1 MDGREEAA
9 QWKRIGTHSTKS
21 LTVFKKK
28 KNVSSVTMIYIPR
41 INILPKKLPNNT
53 SKTHIYTHNTHTH
66 PEKSHCAKQG
76 LVMASLKK
84 KNLFSLM

>member
-1 MDGREEAA
+1 
-9 QWKRIGTHSTKS
+9 
-21 LTVFKKK
+21 
-28 KNVSSVTMIYIPR
+28 MIYIPR